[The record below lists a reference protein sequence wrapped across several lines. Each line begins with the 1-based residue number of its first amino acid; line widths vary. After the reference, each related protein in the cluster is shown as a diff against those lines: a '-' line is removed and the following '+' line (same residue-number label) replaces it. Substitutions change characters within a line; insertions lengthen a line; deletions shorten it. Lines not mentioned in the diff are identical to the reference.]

1 MKASINPLT
10 VNDSC
15 MIMSIVSRLR
25 VTYRPRQ
32 NHILQSKGAWHRLQK
47 RNSSSLFVKDSNIRF
62 VQRSASD
69 EYDGW
74 CATPLVSIDNTSN
87 PDYTIL
93 NLEILDYPGLM
104 RVIAWCL
111 NGMDVVAE
119 YATMKTSEE
128 NVAIDSYWIRT
139 VSGKKLSSVKAE
151 ALVERLT
158 DFLTYC
164 SPTPEDEIQ
173 TDFIAEPITVSNSK
187 HPLYTVVSVEE
198 SLRTPGQMLSIASI
212 LSGLNARVMEGTIEG
227 NNVPAGFTTAATAQ
241 GYKGTGRLFT
251 FSICTA
257 EGKKFDVNSC
267 KSILYALGIGLG
279 LTSQRFPISP
289 PNRDFH

>member
-1 MKASINPLT
+1 MTPKRSIRTQKLMKRVQSSPDDY
-10 VNDSC
+10 DS
-15 MIMSIVSRLR
+15 
-25 VTYRPRQ
+25 
-32 NHILQSKGAWHRLQK
+32 
-47 RNSSSLFVKDSNIRF
+47 
-62 VQRSASD
+62 
-69 EYDGW
+69 W
-74 CATPLVSIDNTSN
+74 CATPLVSIDNSSN
-87 PDYTIL
+87 SEYTIL
-93 NLEILDYPGLM
+93 NVEILDYPGLM

-119 YATMKTSEE
+119 YATMKTTEE

-151 ALVERLT
+151 ALVERLS
-158 DFLTYC
+158 DYLAYC

-173 TDFIAEPITVSNSK
+173 TDFVAEPITVSNST

-212 LSGLNARVMEGTIEG
+212 LSGLNARVMEGTIES
-227 NNVPAGFTTAATAQ
+227 NNVPAGFTSAQ

-257 EGKKFDVNSC
+257 DGKKFDANSC

-279 LTSQRFPISP
+279 LNAQRFPTSP